1 MMRSQILVLA
11 IVAIAAGSA
20 IVRAQSDPKG
30 KTENA
35 PAKTKVYK
43 FRSMD
48 YPGYNLS
55 TVMAYEGG
63 IAVGVT
69 SHGDGTEIGFAYR
82 GTTYSVISYP
92 GSIDS
97 RANAVNASGHIAG
110 EYADDKDILHAFLY
124 DGKTYTTIDPPDA
137 AAAEAAGINESG
149 AIVGAYC

>member
-1 MMRSQILVLA
+1 MPGIAEESEHEDA
-11 IVAIAAGSA
+11 ITNSSAGNRCHHRRFRDTR
-20 IVRAQSDPKG
+20 RAQSDPKG
-30 KTENA
+30 KTGIA

-82 GTTYSVISYP
+82 VRPTASYP
-92 GSIDS
+92 IPA
-97 RANAVNASGHIAG
+97 R
-110 EYADDKDILHAFLY
+110 
-124 DGKTYTTIDPPDA
+124 
-137 AAAEAAGINESG
+137 
-149 AIVGAYC
+149 